1 MTEPA
6 GRGVR
11 ALFTDV
17 GELAPVRRLVRLR
30 AFQFLLVLPTTA
42 LVGVVLCSAAVGVEH
57 PSFNFGATF
66 TWVVWWG
73 TLLGSFVVLGRAWC
87 LVCPIG
93 AAGEWIQRLSFWRR
107 VPYTAGY
114 HVRWPRPLRNLGLA
128 TGRFVVV
135 VWLDNGYGMSNSPR
149 MTAGLIVVLALGA
162 AWVSLFFERRA
173 FCRYVCPLTAFIGL
187 CSLYSVFE
195 LRSRDRTLCRSAC
208 STKDCFRGNA
218 RQYGCPMG
226 EFPAVM
232 DSNLYCILCTECLKG
247 CPHGNLAMRFRPPGR
262 DLWAMS
268 RPETG
273 GAVAAAVVVG
283 LTTCLPLL
291 LLVLLPGLRRELG
304 AVMPSGEAPN
314 GAARLVA
321 VSLLF
326 ALGIAAGAGV
336 IWGFSALARR
346 TARGPGVPTRAVFT
360 RAAYALVPLA
370 LFKMMADLL
379 DHALRTWGG
388 LLDVTH
394 ALALDFPLN
403 RVVPGRV
410 TVVPVPAPG
419 VVYTLQVAL
428 ILCGLAASLYALERI
443 SGRLYAEREVALRAF
458 VPLAGLALILALMGL
473 WTLGIG
479 LL

>member
-1 MTEPA
+1 VTQPA

-17 GELAPVRRLVRLR
+17 GELAPVRLLVGLR

-93 AAGEWIQRLSFWRR
+93 AVGEWVQRLSFWRR

-114 HVRWPRPLRNLGLA
+114 HLRWPRPLRNLGLA
-128 TGRFVVV
+128 TGLFIVF

-149 MTAGLIVVLALGA
+149 MTAGLIVVLVLGA
-162 AWVSLFFERRA
+162 AWVNLFFERRA

-187 CSLYSVFE
+187 CSLFSMFE
-195 LRSRDRTLCRSAC
+195 LRSRDPSLCRSAC
-208 STKDCFRGNA
+208 PTKDCFRGNA
-218 RQYGCPMG
+218 RQYGCPMD

-232 DSNLYCILCTECLKG
+232 DTNLYCILCTECLKG
-247 CPHGNLAMRFRPPGR
+247 CAHDNLAMRFRPPGR
-262 DLWAMS
+262 DLWTM
-268 RPETG
+268 RHPETG
-273 GAVAAAVVVG
+273 GALAAAVVVG
-283 LTTCLPLL
+283 LATFLPLL
-291 LLVLLPGLRRELG
+291 LLVLLPDLRRALA
-304 AVMPSGEAPN
+304 AVMPGGGAPN
-314 GAARLVA
+314 DGPRLAAVG
-321 VSLLF
+321 LLF

-336 IWGFSALARR
+336 IWGFSALARQA
-346 TARGPGVPTRAVFT
+346 AREADVSTRAVFT
-360 RAAYALVPLA
+360 RVAFALVPIA

-379 DHALRTWGG
+379 DHALRTWGA

-394 ALALDFPLN
+394 AMALDFPLN

-410 TVVPVPAPG
+410 TVVPVPEPG
-419 VVYTLQVAL
+419 AVYALQAAL
-428 ILCGLAASLYALERI
+428 ILCGLAASLYALHRI
-443 SGRLYAEREVALRAF
+443 SGRLYAEREAALQAF
-458 VPLAGLALILALMGL
+458 LPLAGLALVLALMGL